1 MTIDTVL
8 PFLMIAAA
16 LAVLLIGSALAY
28 RLIRA
33 QPVQTQLARPSE
45 QPHVEESVLAG
56 LGQRLGVLEGTMAS
70 LSSQS
75 AGSVELVGR
84 VSKLEQQLP
93 AIADAYEA
101 FTDAF
106 GRKDKR
112 DGERAR
118 VAEGRTAADA
128 AISAFGENAG
138 ALAAATAPNG
148 PPASAAANSSE
159 WAGAFVG
166 SGRRR

>member
-1 MTIDTVL
+1 
-8 PFLMIAAA
+8 MIAAA
-16 LAVLLIGSALAY
+16 IGLVLSGCAIAY

-33 QPVQTQLARPSE
+33 QPVQTQLARPPE

-56 LGQRLGVLEGTMAS
+56 LSQRLATLEGTVRV
-70 LSSQS
+70 LSSDS

-112 DGERAR
+112 DGERER
-118 VAEGRTAADA
+118 RSEGRTAADA
-128 AISAFGENAG
+128 ALSAFGENAG
-138 ALAAATAPNG
+138 PLAAATAPNG
-148 PPASAAANSSE
+148 PPASAAPNSAAWS
-159 WAGAFVG
+159 GAFVG